1 MNSLEIQINK
11 SRIAFL
17 TFIHLLS
24 LLLGI
29 VAVYYIYK
37 FGYISVT
44 LILVLSAFLIIFPI
58 LLYINL
64 KVIMSNDAGLV
75 INNQGILDNI
85 QVTKLGQIEWQNVK
99 GYRMARMFFSDL
111 ILLDLFDNNVLL
123 QNLSRRKKN
132 MALNNIKK
140 YGTPSVI
147 NLSNL
152 KYDKD
157 ELLKI
162 ISKHIKQ

>member
-1 MNSLEIQINK
+1 
-11 SRIAFL
+11 
-17 TFIHLLS
+17 
-24 LLLGI
+24 
-29 VAVYYIYK
+29 
-37 FGYISVT
+37 
-44 LILVLSAFLIIFPI
+44 
-58 LLYINL
+58 
-64 KVIMSNDAGLV
+64 MSNDAGLV